1 MKKQDIADHILTT
14 AETLV
19 QTKGYNAFSYKDIA
33 NIVGVKTSSIH
44 YYFPSKADLGVAVIK
59 KHIELLGGELEQLIN
74 KKYSCKKKLEL
85 FIESIFTNTYLS
97 NRKMCL
103 GGMFASDVLTLPQE
117 IQREA
122 RVFFNRLQDWVKRLL
137 TEAIYKKEF
146 CIEKKE
152 INNEVFFIFS
162 LIEGALLLA
171 RLFQDEAYFMVVKKQ
186 IMARYSKD

>member
-59 KHIELLGGELEQLIN
+59 KHIEWLGAELEQLIN

-122 RVFFNRLQDWVKRLL
+122 RVFFNRLQDWMKRLL
-137 TEAIYKKEF
+137 TEAIDKKEF

-152 INNEVFFIFS
+152 INNEAFFVFSI
-162 LIEGALLLA
+162 IEGALLLT
-171 RLFQDEAYFMVVKKQ
+171 RLFQDETHLISIKKQ
-186 IMARYSKD
+186 IIARYCKT